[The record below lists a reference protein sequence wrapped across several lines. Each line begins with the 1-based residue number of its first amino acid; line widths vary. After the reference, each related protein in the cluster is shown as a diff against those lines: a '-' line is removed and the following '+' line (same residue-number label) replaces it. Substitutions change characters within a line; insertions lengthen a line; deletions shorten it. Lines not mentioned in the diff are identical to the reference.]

1 MTTVYCFSATGRT
14 KQVAQYVAQ
23 MFSCRLLELSLDW
36 QPDSFENEVAV
47 VVFPVYCQ
55 SLPLPVKKALP
66 LISASDFILIAA
78 YGRKSFGN
86 ALKEAAELVKGRVI
100 GGAYVPIGHTY
111 LNEQFQADFF
121 RLDALIER
129 VANPKPIHIPNTWK
143 NPLASFFPLRRGQ
156 LGVRMTR
163 ERNCN
168 HCGLCA
174 KRCPMNTMLDGKP
187 GGNCIRCMRCV
198 QICPQKALRV
208 TLHPWLKQYLNGKR
222 KNDLLIY

>member
-23 MFSCRLLELSLDW
+23 MLSCRLLELSLDW

-100 GGAYVPIGHTY
+100 GGRM
-111 LNEQFQADFF
+111 F
-121 RLDALIER
+121 
-129 VANPKPIHIPNTWK
+129 
-143 NPLASFFPLRRGQ
+143 PLA
-156 LGVRMTR
+156 
-163 ERNCN
+163 
-168 HCGLCA
+168 
-174 KRCPMNTMLDGKP
+174 
-187 GGNCIRCMRCV
+187 
-198 QICPQKALRV
+198 
-208 TLHPWLKQYLNGKR
+208 TLT
-222 KNDLLIY
+222 